1 MLQSFE
7 TARKDIRMEEP
18 LRILTRFAFDFV
30 RNIFKTSLS
39 ENKTN
44 SPSSYDPLSISR

>member
-1 MLQSFE
+1 MQQAFE

-30 RNIFKTSLS
+30 RNIFKVSLTDT
-39 ENKTN
+39 KTD
-44 SPSSYDPLSISR
+44 SPSSFDPLTIAR